1 MLNQTAAVLASAAVS
16 CAMDATDCRRALRMS
31 SDSIEYDA
39 REMIREYGSAAARIA
54 RVRAEIAENYVRN
67 QRLVLCHLSIVG

>member
-1 MLNQTAAVLASAAVS
+1 
-16 CAMDATDCRRALRMS
+16 MDATDCRRALRMS

-54 RVRAEIAENYVRN
+54 RVRAEIAEKYVRN
-67 QRLVLCHLSIVG
+67 QRLARTWSDIADAIEILLTTPPAAG